1 MPPRLPG
8 CRPLPPI
15 VGPGHAVLS
24 QGEDG
29 AWRLALTD
37 TWETLGEA
45 RVAAFDAMLPDGTLS
60 PAPRLFFSRERRP
73 MDLGRADLFLEGI
86 RAHSGLI
93 ADLLGD
99 AEAYRAI
106 LAPLPE
112 AWREAYERCPSL
124 LLHAKAAF
132 KLWEISGQTPKR
144 GQAIRALAGALQ
156 ENAEICAA
164 RHAGLPPETIAALE
178 DLDRAERRKRA
189 KPRASPATESTA
201 D

>member
-8 CRPLPPI
+8 SRPLPPI

-37 TWETLGEA
+37 TWEALGEV

-60 PAPRLFFSRERRP
+60 PAPSLFFSRERRP

-99 AEAYRAI
+99 PEAFGAI

-112 AWREAYERCPSL
+112 AWREAYGRCPSL

-132 KLWEISGQTPKR
+132 KLWEISGQTPR
-144 GQAIRALAGALQ
+144 RDQAARALAGALQ

-164 RHAGLPPETIAALE
+164 RHAGLPPATIAALE
-178 DLDRAERRKRA
+178 DLDRAARQKRA
-189 KPRASPATESTA
+189 KAPASSAPPPPAE
-201 D
+201 